1 MSYFSDNVGVSDQLD
16 HRRAV
21 LMTLAKMLERSWDSL
36 CDDIVRGLDQPL
48 V

>member
-1 MSYFSDNVGVSDQLD
+1 VGVRYQLD
-16 HRRAV
+16 HWRAV

-36 CDDIVRGLDQPL
+36 CDDIVRGPDEPL